1 MSPELNHPEIMV
13 AGSMT
18 LVVGLTG
25 GIGSGKTQ
33 VSDQLAN
40 KGITIVD
47 ADVVA
52 REVVEPGMPALAAIA
67 DYFGSQVL
75 DDQGQLRRDQ
85 LRQIIFAD
93 ENAKAW
99 LEGLLHPLIRQSILQ
114 QLHGA
119 QGPYVVLVS
128 PLLLETNQREI
139 ANLIVV
145 VDAEPEQQVS
155 RASQRDNNSSS
166 QIEAIMAKQMD
177 RRQRQQQGDI
187 MLDNSGDLSYL
198 QQQVDQLHL
207 QLLDRAKQ
215 HA

>member
-1 MSPELNHPEIMV
+1 
-13 AGSMT
+13 MT

-33 VSDQLAN
+33 VSDQLSS

-52 REVVEPGMPALAAIA
+52 REVVEPGMPALATISEH
-67 DYFGSQVL
+67 FGTHLLAEDGS
-75 DDQGQLRRDQ
+75 LRRDQ

-93 ENAKAW
+93 EEAKLW

-114 QLHGA
+114 QLSDA

-139 ANLIVV
+139 PQVMVV
-145 VDAEPEQQVS
+145 VDAEPSQQVG
-155 RASQRDNNSSS
+155 RASARDNNTAD

-177 RRQRQQQGDI
+177 RQQRCQQADI
-187 MLDNSGDLSYL
+187 IVDNSGDLNYL
-198 QQQVDQLHL
+198 QQQVEDLHQQLI
-207 QLLDRAKQ
+207 DRAKQ

>member
-67 DYFGSQVL
+67 DHFGSHVL

-93 ENAKAW
+93 ESAKAW

-114 QLHGA
+114 QLHGT

-139 ANLIVV
+139 PNLIVV

>member
-1 MSPELNHPEIMV
+1 MV
-13 AGSMT
+13 ANTMT

-40 KGITIVD
+40 MGITIVD

-52 REVVEPGMPALAAIA
+52 REVVEPDMPALATIA
-67 DYFGSQVL
+67 DHFGSHVL

-114 QLHGA
+114 QLHEA

-145 VDAEPEQQVS
+145 VDAEPGQQVS

-177 RRQRQQQGDI
+177 RHQRQQQADI
-187 MLDNSGDLSYL
+187 VLDNSGDLTHL
-198 QQQVDQLHL
+198 QQQVDNLHL

-215 HA
+215 NA